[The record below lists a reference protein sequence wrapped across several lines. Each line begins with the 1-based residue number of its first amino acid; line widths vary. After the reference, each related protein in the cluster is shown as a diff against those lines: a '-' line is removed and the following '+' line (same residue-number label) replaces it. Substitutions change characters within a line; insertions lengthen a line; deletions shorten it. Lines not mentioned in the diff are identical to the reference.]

1 MKLISL
7 RLCNFRQFYGK
18 TPEIK
23 LAAGE
28 KNATIIHGNNGAGKT
43 TILNAF
49 TWILYERFTPAF
61 GASNLLINKRAIL
74 EANNNASVECWGE
87 LQFEHDGKRY
97 QIKRKCYG
105 TKNSHGEAEQ
115 SKTQLFM
122 LIAGDDGCWYHPL
135 QLPEE
140 IIEGILPVSL
150 HQYFFF
156 DGEQIDLIFRYGKNN
171 NLAEDT
177 KELLGIKVLER
188 SIEHLKK
195 AGKNLQE
202 ELGNIGDFDT
212 KKLLRE
218 KAELEVEKNKLEGRQ
233 QDIVRELKKKE
244 ELKKQLN
251 EQILALSG
259 AEEFK
264 RVKEDLERQEKII
277 RQNLIRS
284 KTDLKKY
291 ISQQGYLVFLDNR
304 IQKFNRLLNNLR
316 DREEFNLGIKPQLI
330 DKLIAQKRCLCGTE
344 LNENTPAFDRVFAWK
359 QQTETVEIETAIVR
373 LEATVA
379 AMQEK
384 VKIFTE
390 NVDREQHNIQQW
402 RGELAQI
409 ENRLDEIK
417 TKFRTYP
424 DLNIQELQQQLDRQ
438 EDIIKDLIL
447 ERGGNRQQLEII
459 QKQVEII
466 IKQIGKDKLKEDKQI
481 LTEKR
486 IDFTQ
491 KAIATLVEVR
501 NRIQVQF
508 RLSLENKVRE
518 IFNSISFTPYQPQLS
533 SNYELTLVENTSG
546 INIPVA
552 ASTGENQI
560 LSLSFIG
567 AILDRVREW
576 SQKHTLMGLDSST
589 LPIVMDSPFG
599 SLDEVY
605 RRQVARSLP
614 QLANQL
620 IVLATKTQWRGEVA
634 AEMERYIG
642 KEYILIYH
650 SPKLDCELDN
660 ISIRNSTYPFVKLS
674 DSQYEY
680 TEIVEAQ

>member
-28 KNATIIHGNNGAGKT
+28 KNTTIIHGNNGAGKT

-49 TWILYERFTPAF
+49 TWVLYERFTPAF
-61 GASNLLINKRAIL
+61 AASNLLINKRSIA
-74 EANNNASVECWGE
+74 EVNPNTAVECWGE
-87 LQFEHDGKRY
+87 LQFDRDNKRY
-97 QIKRKCYG
+97 QLKRKCYA
-105 TKNSHGEAEQ
+105 TKNSQGEIEQ

-122 LIAGDDGCWYHPL
+122 LIAGDDGCWYHPM
-135 QLPEE
+135 QPPEE
-140 IIEGILPVSL
+140 IIASILPVSL

-202 ELGNIGDFDT
+202 ELEAIGDSNT

-218 KAELEVEKNKLEGRQ
+218 KIELETEQDKLVKRQ
-233 QDIVRELKKKE
+233 QTIIQDLKAQE
-244 ELKKQLN
+244 EIKKQLN

-259 AEEFK
+259 AADLK
-264 RVKEDLERQEKII
+264 KVKEGLERQEKVT
-277 RQNLIRS
+277 RQNLIQA
-284 KTDLKKY
+284 KTNLKKY
-291 ISQQGYLVFLDNR
+291 ISQQGYLLFLDDR
-304 IQKFNRLLNNLR
+304 IQKFNNLLAKLR
-316 DREEFNLGIKPQLI
+316 AEEEGNLGIKPQLI
-330 DKLIAQKRCLCGTE
+330 DKILRQKHCICGTE
-344 LNENTPAFDRVFAWK
+344 LNENTIAFDRIVALK
-359 QQTETVEIETAIVR
+359 QQPETVDIEAAIVR
-373 LEATVA
+373 LETTVNI
-379 AMQEK
+379 MP
-384 VKIFTE
+384 
-390 NVDREQHNIQQW
+390 DRANILLQNIDLEQQNIQHW

-409 ENRLDEIK
+409 ENQIDEIK

-424 DLNIQELQQQLDRQ
+424 DLDIQELQKQLDRQ
-438 EDIIKDLIL
+438 EDTIKDLIL
-447 ERGGNRQQLEII
+447 EQGGNRQQIEIL
-459 QKQVEII
+459 QKQIETIL
-466 IKQIGKDKLKEDKQI
+466 KQIGKDKLKEDKQI
-481 LTEKR
+481 LNKKR
-486 IDFTQ
+486 IDRTRD
-491 KAIATLVEVR
+491 AVSTLIEVR
-501 NRIQVQF
+501 NRIQTQF
-508 RLSLENKVRE
+508 RLSLENKVKE

-533 SNYELTLVENTSG
+533 DNYELTLIENTSG
-546 INIPVA
+546 INVPVA

-576 SQKHTLMGLDSST
+576 SQKHALMGIDSST

-620 IVLATKTQWRGEVA
+620 VVLATKTQWRGEVA
-634 AEMERYIG
+634 TEMKEYIG
-642 KEYILIYH
+642 KEYILVYH
-650 SPKLDCELDN
+650 SPKPDCDLDTIVIGD
-660 ISIRNSTYPFVKLS
+660 STYPLVKFS
-674 DSQYEY
+674 EDRYEY
-680 TEIVEAQ
+680 TEIIEI

>member
-49 TWILYERFTPAF
+49 TWILYDRFTPAF
-61 GASNLLINKRAIL
+61 AAPNLLINKRAIL
-74 EANNNASVECWGE
+74 EANPNTNVECWGE
-87 LQFEHDGKRY
+87 LQFEHDSKRY
-97 QIKRKCYG
+97 QLKRKYNAI
-105 TKNSHGEAEQ
+105 KDRQGEVDRG
-115 SKTQLFM
+115 KTQLFM

-177 KELLGIKVLER
+177 KELLGIKVLDR

-195 AGKNLQE
+195 AGKNLYE
-202 ELGNIGDFDT
+202 ELEAIGNFET

-218 KAELEVEKNKLEGRQ
+218 KIETEAEKDKLIQRQ
-233 QDIVRELKKKE
+233 QAIIQELKQQD

-259 AEEFK
+259 ADELK
-264 RVKEDLERQEKII
+264 KVKERLEQQEKIT
-277 RQNLIRS
+277 RQNLIQT
-284 KTDLKKY
+284 KTNLKKA
-291 ISQQGYLVFLDNR
+291 ISQQGYLLFLDDR
-304 IQKFNRLLNNLR
+304 LRKFNTLLSNLR
-316 DREEFNLGIKPQLI
+316 TKEDFNLGIKPQLI
-330 DKLIAQKRCLCGTE
+330 DRLLTQKRCLCGTE
-344 LNENTPAFDRVFAWK
+344 LTENSIAYNQISAWK
-359 QQTETVEIETAIVR
+359 KQTETIDIETATIR
-373 LEATVA
+373 LETQINTMPKRA
-379 AMQEK
+379 EELIK
-384 VKIFTE
+384 NIDE
-390 NVDREQHNIQQW
+390 EQQNIQQW
-402 RGELAQI
+402 RGELARI
-409 ENRLDEIK
+409 ENQLDEIK

-424 DLNIQELQQQLDRQ
+424 NLNIQELQKQLDRQ

-447 ERGGNRQQLEII
+447 EQGGNRQQIELL
-459 QKQVEII
+459 QKQIETVT
-466 IKQIGKDKLKEDKQI
+466 KQIGKDKLKEDKQI
-481 LTEKR
+481 LTKKR
-486 IDFTQ
+486 IDRTQ
-491 KAIATLVEVR
+491 TVIKTLIEVR
-501 NRIQVQF
+501 NRIQTQF
-508 RLSLENKVRE
+508 RLSLESKVRE
-518 IFNSISFTPYQPQLS
+518 IFSSISFTPYQPQLS
-533 SNYELTLVENTSG
+533 NNYELTLVENTSG
-546 INIPVA
+546 EDVPVA

-576 SQKHTLMGLDSST
+576 SQKHTLMGIDSST

-605 RRQVARSLP
+605 RRQVARSIP

-620 IVLATKTQWRGEVA
+620 VILATKTQWRGEVA
-634 AEMERYIG
+634 TEMAEYIG
-642 KEYILIYH
+642 REYVLVYN
-650 SPKLDCELDN
+650 SPKLDCDRDTIAIGDL
-660 ISIRNSTYPFVKLS
+660 TYPLVKS
-674 DSQYEY
+674 SNNQYEY
-680 TEIVEAQ
+680 TEIIEVK

>member
-61 GASNLLINKRAIL
+61 AAPSLLINKRSIL
-74 EANNNASVECWGE
+74 EANPNTNVECWGE
-87 LQFEHDGKRY
+87 LQFEHDSKRY
-97 QIKRKCYG
+97 QLKRKCYANKSQQG
-105 TKNSHGEAEQ
+105 DVEQ

-177 KELLGIKVLER
+177 KELLGIKVLDR

-195 AGKNLQE
+195 AGKNLHE
-202 ELGNIGDFDT
+202 ELETIGDFDT

-218 KAELEVEKNKLEGRQ
+218 KIDTETEKEKLIQRQ
-233 QDIVRELKKKE
+233 QVIVRELKQQE
-244 ELKKQLN
+244 EIKKQLN
-251 EQILALSG
+251 EQIISLSG
-259 AEEFK
+259 ADELK
-264 RVKEDLERQEKII
+264 KVKERLEQQEKIT
-277 RQNLIRS
+277 RQNLIQA
-284 KTDLKKY
+284 KTSLKKA
-291 ISQQGYLVFLDNR
+291 ISQEGYLLFLDDR
-304 IQKFNRLLNNLR
+304 LDKFNTLLSNLR
-316 DREEFNLGIKPQLI
+316 AKEEFNLGIKPQLI
-330 DKLIAQKRCLCGTE
+330 DRLLKQKRCLCGTE
-344 LNENTPAFDRVFAWK
+344 LPENSIAYDRVLAWK
-359 QQTETVEIETAIVR
+359 KQAETIDIETAIIRIENQVN
-373 LEATVA
+373 
-379 AMQEK
+379 AMPKRAEK
-384 VKIFTE
+384 LIESIDKT
-390 NVDREQHNIQQW
+390 QQNIQQW
-402 RGELAQI
+402 RSELAQI
-409 ENRLDEIK
+409 ENQLDEIK
-417 TKFRTYP
+417 TKFRIYP
-424 DLNIQELQQQLDRQ
+424 NSNIQELQKQLDRQ
-438 EDIIKDLIL
+438 EDLIKDLIL
-447 ERGGNRQQLEII
+447 EQGGNRQQIELL
-459 QKQVEII
+459 QKQIETIA
-466 IKQIGKDKLKEDKQI
+466 KQVSKDTIKEDKQR
-481 LTEKR
+481 LNQKR
-486 IDFTQ
+486 IDRTQ
-491 KAIATLVEVR
+491 IAIKTLIEVR
-501 NRIQVQF
+501 NRIQTQF
-508 RLSLENKVRE
+508 RLSLESKVRE

-533 SNYELTLVENTSG
+533 NNYELTLVENISG
-546 INIPVA
+546 NDVPVA

-576 SQKHTLMGLDSST
+576 SQKNTLMGIDSST

-605 RRQVARSLP
+605 RRQVARSIP

-620 IVLATKTQWRGEVA
+620 VILATKTQWRGEVA
-634 AEMERYIG
+634 TEMEKYIG
-642 KEYILIYH
+642 REYVLVYH
-650 SPKLDCELDN
+650 SPKPDCDRD
-660 ISIRNSTYPFVKLS
+660 IIAIGDRTYPLVKFS
-674 DSQYEY
+674 DDRYEY
-680 TEIVEAQ
+680 TEIIEVN